1 MGRVLLVD
9 IDVINKPT
17 SEENMMNGAN
27 DLVARAIGVSRR
39 AEALGAGRVRTA
51 RLLLRERRLARRL
64 ERIRS
69 ELDWLTR

>member
-1 MGRVLLVD
+1 
-9 IDVINKPT
+9 
-17 SEENMMNGAN
+17 MMNGAN

-39 AEALGAGRVRTA
+39 AEAQGAGRVRTA